1 MVKDIVDVITIII
14 VLLPI
19 GVQVFGL
26 LSQKL
31 HNQRMINLSERATKI
46 VEALEQQKN
55 LTNEEKKTRAFEKL
69 AAYSK
74 EVGIPVTG
82 DQLDDYIEFAV
93 RLMKAFAKSH

>member
-1 MVKDIVDVITIII
+1 MLKHIIDVLTI
-14 VLLPI
+14 VLALAPI
-19 GVQVFGL
+19 GVQVFSL
-26 LSQKL
+26 LAQKV

-46 VEALEQQKN
+46 VEALEQKD
-55 LTNEEKKTRAFEKL
+55 LTNEEKKQKAFEKL

-93 RLMKAFAKSH
+93 RLMKAFASSH